1 MTEKWRR
8 ILQKQLLHMP
18 ISDTEKE
25 GMMKFEQ
32 LILHNFMR
40 YKGRNELVFSCDEEK
55 NVTVVLG
62 DNTVGKTT
70 IAQAF
75 RFGLYGEIQIENGKA
90 KGDYQLLNS
99 DVVLAMDSNARESVF
114 VEIIILNDEKRYQIH
129 REIAYIR
136 KYPTNVLMESY
147 RKKSLSFSEKCGISK
162 DIPEEEMESVIQE
175 MFPKDL
181 SGYFLFDGEKWNVGN
196 MAGIKENIR
205 ESVHKL
211 TGLSSAEK
219 AMLHLQGMGKNSAI
233 EKMKARINGGGAI
246 YDSIR
251 ADIDKDMVLMDTY
264 KEKLETDKRNI
275 EYYENEIR
283 AIEEYLLNNE
293 STEAVQKNYKG
304 LEQLCAAKQRN
315 IESGYKNLLNY
326 FSDNIFTYCAMP
338 MIRRSVAIMKA
349 ADMEQKDIPYMKQA
363 TIDFLIQKG
372 ECICGTKISDQSE
385 AYRHLME
392 QRNFLPPA
400 SIGLLLNDFEKIAN
414 QWKRQGEGVR
424 ERMEEL
430 ALEIS
435 KDQESLEKTYNQY
448 VELGRKLDGNYDF
461 GEKRAEQKRL
471 ETQRNSYIHSQ
482 GIHEGKIE
490 DLKIRIE
497 RREKELVSLE
507 LKNAENKKWKLR
519 VEIGKQ
525 LYQKIASDYKKKEKE
540 VFQELNDRIQK
551 NFYQM
556 FNAKDK
562 KILLDEKYNIKMMY
576 QADHGY
582 MEEKNLSE
590 GEKIARNFAFITT
603 IMEYNAEKKRK
614 QQSSQNDGIELE
626 PETLPIVL
634 DGPFSKLG
642 AENIELIAKV
652 LPKIA
657 DQVIIFMLEKDWE
670 YTKLDDYVGSRYRIE
685 KEREAKSALLKKC
698 RN

>member
-1 MTEKWRR
+1 M
-8 ILQKQLLHMP
+8 ILQEQLLHMP
-18 ISDTEKE
+18 SNDTNKE
-25 GMMKFEQ
+25 GIMKFER

-40 YKGRNELVFSCDEEK
+40 YKGRNELEFSCDEQK

-75 RFGLYGEIQIENGKA
+75 RFGLYGEIQVENGKT
-90 KGDYQLLNS
+90 KGDYQLLNNEVMLS
-99 DVVLAMDSNARESVF
+99 MDGNARESVF
-114 VEIIILNDEKRYQIH
+114 VEILISNNEKRYQIH

-136 KYPTNVLMESY
+136 KYPLNVLTESY
-147 RKKSLSFSEKCGISK
+147 KKKSLSFSENHGVLKE
-162 DIPEEEMESVIQE
+162 IPEEEMESVIQE

-181 SGYFLFDGEKWNVGN
+181 AGYFLFDGEKWNNGN
-196 MAGIKENIR
+196 LGGMKENIK

-219 AMLHLQGMGKNSAI
+219 AMLHLKGMGKNSAI
-233 EKMKARINGGGAI
+233 EKMKAKISGGGEI

-251 ADIDKDMVLMDTY
+251 KDIDKEMALIESY
-264 KEKLETDKRNI
+264 QEKLETDKRNI
-275 EYYENEIR
+275 VYYENEIKE
-283 AIEEYLLNNE
+283 IETYLLNNE
-293 STEAVQKNYKG
+293 STEAMQKNYKG
-304 LEQLCAAKQRN
+304 MEQLCIAKQRN
-315 IESGYKNLLNY
+315 IENGYKNLLNY
-326 FSDNIFTYCAMP
+326 FSENIFTYCAMP
-338 MIRRSVAIMKA
+338 MIRRSIRILKA

-372 ECICGTKISDQSE
+372 ECICGAKIANESE
-385 AYRHLME
+385 AYWHLIN

-414 QWKRQGEGVR
+414 QWKRQGENVK
-424 ERMEEL
+424 ERVEEM

-435 KDQESLEKTYNQY
+435 KDQESFEKTYNQY

-471 ETQRNSYIHSQ
+471 EAQKNSYIRSQ
-482 GIHEGKIE
+482 GEHEGRIKE
-490 DLKIRIE
+490 LKKKVE
-497 RREKELVSLE
+497 HMEKELESLE
-507 LKNAENKKWKLR
+507 LRNVENEKWRRR
-519 VEIGKQ
+519 VQIGMQ
-525 LYQKIASDYKKKEKE
+525 LYQKIANDYKKKERE
-540 VFQELNDRIQK
+540 VFEELNKRIQI
-551 NFYQM
+551 NFHRM

-562 KILLDEKYNIKMMY
+562 KIVLDEKYNIKMMY

-582 MEEKNLSE
+582 VEEKNLSE

-603 IMEYNAEKKRK
+603 IMEYNAEKKK
-614 QQSSQNDGIELE
+614 TQDLHNTELE

-642 AENIELIAKV
+642 AENITLIAKA
-652 LPKIA
+652 LPEIA

-670 YTKLDDYVGSRYRIE
+670 YTGLENYVGSRYRID
-685 KEREAKSALLKKC
+685 KESGAKSASLRRC
-698 RN
+698 QV